1 MREGPDHYTRLK
13 PEPTDVIVAWD
24 LPWRIANVVKYCARY
39 RFKNGVEDLK
49 KARHYLDMEIEAMEE
64 QPPWFAEIGHPPPMP
79 CPPPGLNDWLKP
91 TDIKVLRKRPRLK
104 PRTA

>member
-49 KARHYLDMEIEAMEE
+49 KARHYLDMEIEATE
-64 QPPWFAEIGHPPPMP
+64 QAQ
-79 CPPPGLNDWLKP
+79 
-91 TDIKVLRKRPRLK
+91 
-104 PRTA
+104 RTTRAA

>member
-49 KARHYLDMEIEAMEE
+49 KARHYLDMEIEAMEQVARE
-64 QPPWFAEIGHPPPMP
+64 VKASQERMDSEWVRMGSGWPYG
-79 CPPPGLNDWLKP
+79 
-91 TDIKVLRKRPRLK
+91 
-104 PRTA
+104 RTIT

>member
-49 KARHYLDMEIEAMEE
+49 KARHYLDMEIEAL
-64 QPPWFAEIGHPPPMP
+64 QHQAKPDYCPCDDPIGGSRCTPDNP
-79 CPPPGLNDWLKP
+79 CPYAKDMDWWRW
-91 TDIKVLRKRPRLK
+91 IRPR
-104 PRTA
+104 RA